1 MLPLST
7 IFELQDEIQHKY
19 FSEEVL
25 VAELALL
32 KYEVRRRRREEA
44 GSGEEWERN

>member
-7 IFELQDEIQHKY
+7 IFELQDEIRHKW
-19 FSEEVL
+19 FSAEVL

-32 KYEVRRRRREEA
+32 KFEVRGRRREEA
-44 GSGEEWERN
+44 GSGEE